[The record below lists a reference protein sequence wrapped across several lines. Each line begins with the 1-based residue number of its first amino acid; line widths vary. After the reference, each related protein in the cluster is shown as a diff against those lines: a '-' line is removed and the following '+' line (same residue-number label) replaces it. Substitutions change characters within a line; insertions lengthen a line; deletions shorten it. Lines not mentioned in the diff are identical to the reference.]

1 VKRNQRLRSAADFR
15 QAREQ
20 APRGWPHPLLVLY
33 VAPNELG
40 RTRVGIT
47 VSSRVGNAVVRNR
60 VRRRLR
66 EALRARMDRLTPGFD
81 LLLVARPASG
91 RATWAELSAVL
102 DGVLFKA
109 GATTGMPGTVQA
121 GTNRA

>member
-1 VKRNQRLRSAADFR
+1 VKRDQRLRTPADFR
-15 QAREQ
+15 HARDR

-40 RTRVGIT
+40 RVRVGIT

-66 EALRARMDRLTPGFD
+66 EALRARLNDLTPGFD
-81 LLLVARPASG
+81 LLLVARPASAK
-91 RATWAELSAVL
+91 ATSGELSATL
-102 DGVLFKA
+102 DSVCARA
-109 GATTGMPGTVQA
+109 GATIRLPADVQA
-121 GTNRA
+121 GTQHA